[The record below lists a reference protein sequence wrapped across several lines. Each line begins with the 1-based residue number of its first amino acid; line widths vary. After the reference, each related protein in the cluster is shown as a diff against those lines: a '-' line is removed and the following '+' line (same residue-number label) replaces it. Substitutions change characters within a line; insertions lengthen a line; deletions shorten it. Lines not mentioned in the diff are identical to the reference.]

1 MPRHTRWGQTKGPCG
16 QLLNGT
22 GGRRVARARGE
33 GGFFVAGDACRAP
46 ATTPSTRA
54 PCWVPSPLLCPVT
67 VTRGVRV
74 IAIHNCPPVFYPR
87 MHCVTTLLTIKVAVQ
102 FLSLGAIVKTSII

>member
-33 GGFFVAGDACRAP
+33 GFFFVAGDACRAP

-54 PCWVPSPLLCPVT
+54 PGWVPSRPVSS
-67 VTRGVRV
+67 
-74 IAIHNCPPVFYPR
+74 A
-87 MHCVTTLLTIKVAVQ
+87 
-102 FLSLGAIVKTSII
+102 LSGYCDEGGPGHRHT